1 MLRLTGCSQSAST
14 SAVSVESDILPFQ
27 QHLTKSLALC
37 YERFQRYNDNL
48 PTWGLFKGNKEETP
62 WEASASHSSRRY
74 PTPRLRSQMYLQ
86 HYQVPWLTP
95 PNVTIIPNRDFRKS
109 QDSGLNLK
117 FAIASLES
125 LPPAVARVYTDASYF
140 EDKDGNYHCGN
151 AAVLVNRNKCYK
163 KQQRYHPSLMIYN
176 AEQRTLI
183 SALDLIREN
192 SARLPYGRIHVI
204 SDSQSSLRSLAKGY
218 LCQSSRTNSEIF
230 KMISS
235 LNRPISIQFVP
246 SHCGVIGNELAD
258 NLASKA
264 AASDLPLTEV
274 EFDYR
279 MAQCS
284 IISQVRR
291 EWLRSRDTMHVHCL
305 ATSAGRVQRFHP
317 DISREDEVSIAQI
330 RTGHHKLVKL
340 PGLGLTDCRFCDH
353 TETDA
358 QPPPL

>member
-1 MLRLTGCSQSAST
+1 M
-14 SAVSVESDILPFQ
+14 
-27 QHLTKSLALC
+27 
-37 YERFQRYNDNL
+37 
-48 PTWGLFKGNKEETP
+48 
-62 WEASASHSSRRY
+62 
-74 PTPRLRSQMYLQ
+74 
-86 HYQVPWLTP
+86 
-95 PNVTIIPNRDFRKS
+95 FRKS

-163 KQQRYHPSLMIYN
+163 KQQRYHLSLMIYN
-176 AEQRTLI
+176 AEQRALI

-204 SDSQSSLRSLAKGY
+204 SDSQSSLSSLAKGY

-258 NLASKA
+258 NLA
-264 AASDLPLTEV
+264 
-274 EFDYR
+274 
-279 MAQCS
+279 
-284 IISQVRR
+284 
-291 EWLRSRDTMHVHCL
+291 
-305 ATSAGRVQRFHP
+305 
-317 DISREDEVSIAQI
+317 EVSIALI
-330 RTGHHKLVKL
+330 RHKLVKL

-358 QPPPL
+358 HHLLSKCKGVSQIVRKFFPNLPTDDTEDVGQHHHTFFDTDSRHAEGIGQLLNEFPATRSHTKTETSVAPQQILQSSKVIPE